1 MSTSPFLPADD
12 PRAGTCATC
21 GAPFAADQRYC
32 LSCGARRTHARL
44 PFQDAL
50 VQTTPVGPVGPG
62 GAPPA
67 LWYPPA
73 STGPSAQ
80 TMLAALACVLLAFGV
95 GILVGGGNDD
105 APQQPVVLGAGAAA
119 PVAAPTTTTTEEEAS
134 ADEDET
140 ASADAEDDAAEADAS
155 DTEVSE
161 VEPAK
166 NLDAEEKKEAE
177 ELKKIPAKVPKA
189 KEVSDATLDALNSKD
204 PDKAR
209 EASNSL
215 PNVVSSGD

>member
-50 VQTTPVGPVGPG
+50 VQTTPVGPTGPG
-62 GAPPA
+62 GTPPA

-73 STGPSAQ
+73 STGPSAP

-95 GILVGGGNDD
+95 GSLVGGNDD

-119 PVAAPTTTTTEEEAS
+119 PVAAPTTTTTEEEAA
-134 ADEDET
+134 ADES
-140 ASADAEDDAAEADAS
+140 ASAEDDSTEADAS
-155 DTEVSE
+155 DTEVDE
-161 VEPAK
+161 PVPAK
-166 NLDAEEKKEAE
+166 NLDAEEKQEAE

-189 KEVSDATLDALNSKD
+189 KEVSQATKDALNSKD

-209 EASNSL
+209 EASQAL
-215 PNVVSSGD
+215 PDVVSTGD

>member
-12 PRAGTCATC
+12 PRAGTCTTC

-50 VQTTPVGPVGPG
+50 VQTTPVGQTGPG

-140 ASADAEDDAAEADAS
+140 ASADDDDAAEADAS
-155 DTEVSE
+155 DTDVSE

-166 NLDAEEKKEAE
+166 NLNAEEKQEAE
-177 ELKKIPAKVPKA
+177 ELKKIPATVPKA
-189 KEVSDATLDALNSKD
+189 KPLSDAATDALDSKD

-209 EASNSL
+209 EASTSL
-215 PNVVSSGD
+215 PDVVSTGD

>member
-95 GILVGGGNDD
+95 GILVGGGDD

-119 PVAAPTTTTTEEEAS
+119 PVAAPTTTTTEEDAAADDESAS
-134 ADEDET
+134 
-140 ASADAEDDAAEADAS
+140 AEDDSAEADAS
-155 DTEVSE
+155 DTEVDE
-161 VEPAK
+161 PEPAK

-209 EASNSL
+209 EASSAL
-215 PNVVSSGD
+215 PDVVSTGD

>member
-50 VQTTPVGPVGPG
+50 VQTTPVGPAGHAGV
-62 GAPPA
+62 PPA
-67 LWYPPA
+67 LWAAPPT
-73 STGPSAQ
+73 TGPSAQ
-80 TMLAALACVLLAFGV
+80 TMLAALACVLLAFGL
-95 GILVGGGNDD
+95 GFLVAGGNDD
-105 APQQPVVLGAGAAA
+105 PQQPIVLGAGAPAA
-119 PVAAPTTTTTEEEAS
+119 AAAPTATTPEEEVEEDAS
-134 ADEDET
+134 ASAGDDEE
-140 ASADAEDDAAEADAS
+140 EEEADAS
-155 DTEVSE
+155 DTDVSE
-161 VEPAK
+161 PEPAK
-166 NLDAEEKKEAE
+166 NLNAEEKKEAA
-177 ELKKIPAKVPKA
+177 ELKKIPATVPKA
-189 KEVSDATLDALNSKD
+189 KPLSDAASKALDSKD

-215 PNVVSSGD
+215 PDVVSTGD

>member
-50 VQTTPVGPVGPG
+50 VQTTPVGPAGPTG
-62 GAPPA
+62 MPPA
-67 LWYPPA
+67 LWAAPPTA
-73 STGPSAQ
+73 GPSAA
-80 TMLAALACVLLAFGV
+80 TMLGALACVLLAFGV
-95 GILVGGGNDD
+95 GILVGGGNND
-105 APQQPVVLGAGAAA
+105 APQQPIVLGAGAPAA
-119 PVAAPTTTTTEEEAS
+119 AAAPTTTTTEEDAS
-134 ADEDET
+134 ADES
-140 ASADAEDDAAEADAS
+140 ASADDDAAEADAS
-155 DTEVSE
+155 DAKVDEPK
-161 VEPAK
+161 PAK
-166 NLDAEEKKEAE
+166 NLDAEEKKEAA

-189 KEVSDATLDALNSKD
+189 KEVSDATLDDLNSKD

-209 EASNSL
+209 EASQAL
-215 PNVVSSGD
+215 PDVVSSGD